1 MYIHVYFMYSC
12 YIKIQ
17 MNNSKDLLIDREI
30 ESHEIGSVGGL
41 SFAPPAQTI
50 CNVPWTVDSD
60 L

>member
-1 MYIHVYFMYSC
+1 
-12 YIKIQ
+12 
-17 MNNSKDLLIDREI
+17 MNNSKALLIDREI

-50 CNVPWTVDSD
+50 GNVPWTVDSD

>member
-50 CNVPWTVDSD
+50 CNVP
-60 L
+60 